1 MAFYNAMQLKSN
13 GKWYPQA
20 VQVDQPFTTKEL
32 ADALAE
38 ISTVSY
44 ADVMAVLGNLPG
56 VMGKMMAQGRS
67 VRMEGLGTFRL
78 TINAEKQGVDTADE
92 VSDAQIKAVRIRFT
106 PETRRPTKTG
116 AVTRALVDDD
126 LRWVRFDGQP
136 VTDEDEEEPTD
147 PSTPGSGDE
156 DSFG

>member
-1 MAFYNAMQLKSN
+1 MKTN

-116 AVTRALVDDD
+116 AVTRALVDDA
-126 LRWVRFDGQP
+126 LRWVRYDGIP
-136 VTDEDEEEPTD
+136 AAADAED
-147 PSTPGSGDE
+147 PGTGE
-156 DSFG
+156 DTGSDGSFG

>member
-106 PETRRPTKTG
+106 PETRRPTKSG
-116 AVTRALVDDD
+116 AVTRALVDDA
-126 LRWVRFDGQP
+126 LRWVRYDGIP
-136 VTDEDEEEPTD
+136 AADDTTD
-147 PSTPGSGDE
+147 PDTGEDTGSDG
-156 DSFG
+156 SFG

>member
-1 MAFYNAMQLKSN
+1 MAFFKAFQLDSN
-13 GKWYPQA
+13 KKWYPKA

-78 TINAEKQGVDTADE
+78 TINAEKQGVDTAEE
-92 VSDAQIKAVRIRFT
+92 VSDAQIVGVRVRYT
-106 PETRRPTKTG
+106 PETRRPTKNG

-126 LRWVRFDGQP
+126 LRWVRYDGIP
-136 VTDEDEEEPTD
+136 AADDATD
-147 PSTPGSGDE
+147 PDTGEDTGSDG
-156 DSFG
+156 SFG

>member
-1 MAFYNAMQLKSN
+1 MAFFKAFQLDSN
-13 GKWYPQA
+13 KKWYPKA

-106 PETRRPTKTG
+106 PETRRPTKSGGSDPCAGGRRPALG
-116 AVTRALVDDD
+116 ALRRTARHGRGRGRAHRPLHP
-126 LRWVRFDGQP
+126 RQRR
-136 VTDEDEEEPTD
+136 
-147 PSTPGSGDE
+147 
-156 DSFG
+156 

>member
-106 PETRRPTKTG
+106 PETRRPTKSG

-126 LRWVRFDGQP
+126 LRWVRYDGIP
-136 VTDEDEEEPTD
+136 AADDTTD
-147 PSTPGSGDE
+147 PDTGDDTGSDG
-156 DSFG
+156 SFG

>member
-1 MAFYNAMQLKSN
+1 MAFFKAFQLDSN
-13 GKWYPQA
+13 KKWYPKA

-78 TINAEKQGVDTADE
+78 TINAEKQGVDTAEE
-92 VSDAQIKAVRIRFT
+92 VSDAQIVGVRVRYT